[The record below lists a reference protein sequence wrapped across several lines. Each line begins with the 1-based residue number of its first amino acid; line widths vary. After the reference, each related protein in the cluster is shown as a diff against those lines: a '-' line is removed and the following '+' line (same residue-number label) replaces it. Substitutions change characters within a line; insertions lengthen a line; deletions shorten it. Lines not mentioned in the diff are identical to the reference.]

1 MLQWTKAMLGELR
14 NIRTKT
20 LVGMALAILDIE
32 RPLSKQEI
40 TELEQIQ
47 RELQQR
53 SDVRQLCAIPVAE
66 EDQPAED
73 EQVRTAG

>member
-1 MLQWTKAMLGELR
+1 MLGELR

-32 RPLSKQEI
+32 RPLSMQEI

-47 RELQQR
+47 RELQRRDHVGQV
-53 SDVRQLCAIPVAE
+53 SVIPASE
-66 EDQPAED
+66 EEPSAED
-73 EQVRTAG
+73 EQVRIGAYRGR